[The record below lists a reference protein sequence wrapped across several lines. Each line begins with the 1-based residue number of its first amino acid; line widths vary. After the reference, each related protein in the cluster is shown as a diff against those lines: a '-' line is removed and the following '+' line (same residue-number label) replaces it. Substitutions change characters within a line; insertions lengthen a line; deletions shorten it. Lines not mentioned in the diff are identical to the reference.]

1 MKHSPSQ
8 LIALL
13 TQFATDFKEDLSTI
27 DQSGWPNP
35 DITLG
40 LKNHLNYGC
49 TLAARRRY
57 GVQLAINLI
66 SISHVK
72 AIIQLDQI
80 GLQTPQ
86 PVSRKHHSYNEI
98 RENCMQ
104 TFSEDVSKVNNS
116 KIPEHVKT
124 KDELIRAKYPP
135 LPLQIETITKMS
147 LNDSTGLFGNST
159 TAANSRLNRECKILP
174 KTRLKYVYLVITRE

>member
-1 MKHSPSQ
+1 MKHSPAQ

-57 GVQLAINLI
+57 GVQLAIQLI

-72 AIIQLDQI
+72 AINQLDQI
-80 GLQTPQ
+80 NLQTPQ
-86 PVSRKHHSYNEI
+86 PVSQKHHSYDEI
-98 RENCMQ
+98 
-104 TFSEDVSKVNNS
+104 SEDVSKVKNS
-116 KIPEHVKT
+116 KIAEHVKT
-124 KDELIRAKYPP
+124 KDKLIRAKYPP
-135 LPLQIETITKMS
+135 LPLQSETITKMS
-147 LNDSTGLFGNST
+147 LNDLTGLFGNST
-159 TAANSRLNRECKILP
+159 TTAHGRLNRECKILP